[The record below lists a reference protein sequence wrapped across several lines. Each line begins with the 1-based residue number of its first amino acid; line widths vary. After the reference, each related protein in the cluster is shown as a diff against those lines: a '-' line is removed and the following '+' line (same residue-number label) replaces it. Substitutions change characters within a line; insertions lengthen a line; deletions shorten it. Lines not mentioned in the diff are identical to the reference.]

1 MSIPLLAF
9 TRKMLK
15 TFISVLT
22 VAGIVLVMAGSPGV
36 HAQGSDAGSL
46 PGTPDK
52 PTGNAI
58 WVGMVDL
65 EWNEIPRA
73 DSYDVQYFHVSS
85 WIDLPAEDEDDNLD
99 IDIAFYGAGAV
110 VRGLSHSGAYTFR
123 VRAVNSHGASG
134 WSEYGWI
141 PQTDG
146 PSAWV
151 DVPEPTNVPA
161 TGEPAVSGR
170 LNAGELLTVDTSG
183 ISDDNGLNRVRFYYQ
198 WISSDGATDTDI
210 AGATE
215 ESYLLSEDENGKS
228 IKARVSFTDRHGF
241 PESLTGAATGVVG
254 GTATGML
261 TINGTARVGETLTA
275 SASDIHDEDGLDNA
289 TFSYQWVSSDG
300 TADTDIEGATGTS
313 YTLSADHRC
322 KAIKVRLSFIDDTGN
337 EETLIS
343 APAAEYVPPP
353 PTEVAV
359 TAEPIVLESTTADYF
374 VLYASHTL
382 NGATVWD
389 PVLVTL
395 GEEGTTTLAENV
407 APLPVDRYRAEKY
420 LVADPGDVD
429 GDCIDD
435 ITELG
440 APATMNPV
448 NPNGAVDIRHGTTA
462 IPDRETY
469 DALSSKEQS
478 ATRHLIKFVVV
489 GIDTERPSVY
499 FQNTRRYGSHAKFLN
514 ALGIDRQR
522 VNYRGLLFYMP
533 NLQTPDGS
541 DVAYHYSTLERESF
555 NISISERIYTLMAAH
570 VPVAAGNLGLFIR
583 NEVLHKIQAELPQYQ
598 ASRLKVVFTHDIRGQ
613 SAFLALNRGEGY
625 GLLRS
630 LEPDERPHS
639 RDVVIYETLPNE
651 MPRVAGIITTVRQ
664 TPLSHVNLRALQD
677 NIPNAFIADAL
688 DDDSVS
694 ALIDNY
700 VHYSVTETGY
710 TIRSAT
716 QGEVAAHYAASR
728 PVETQT
734 PERDLSVTEITP
746 LSQIGFDDWDSF
758 GVKAANVAVL
768 GTLGFPSGTVPD
780 GFAVPFYFYDEFM
793 KHNDLYDDIEDML
806 ADLDFQTDYDTME
819 SELKKLRKK
828 IKKAETPDWI
838 ETALT
843 TMHATYPEGQSLRYR
858 SSTNN
863 EDLPGF
869 NGAGLYDSK
878 TQHPEETEEDGISKS
893 LKQVYASLWN
903 FRAFIERDFHRID
916 HQATAMGVLVHPNYS
931 DELVNGVAVSF
942 DPAYFEERSY
952 YVNSQVGEDL
962 VTNPEANSVPEEV
975 LLRPNSR
982 FRVVRLSNQVPLGQ
996 LLMTED
1002 QLSQLRRYLETV
1014 HERFTELY
1022 GAEDAEQF
1030 AIEIEF
1036 KITSDNVLAIKQ
1048 ARPWVFAP
1056 FIANFVSLPSAH
1068 HGANFEFRI
1077 QFSED
1082 ISI

>member
-1 MSIPLLAF
+1 ME
-9 TRKMLK
+9 TEE
-15 TFISVLT
+15 TLT
-22 VAGIVLVMAGSPGV
+22 
-36 HAQGSDAGSL
+36 
-46 PGTPDK
+46 
-52 PTGNAI
+52 
-58 WVGMVDL
+58 
-65 EWNEIPRA
+65 A
-73 DSYDVQYFHVSS
+73 DV
-85 WIDLPAEDEDDNLD
+85 
-99 IDIAFYGAGAV
+99 
-110 VRGLSHSGAYTFR
+110 
-123 VRAVNSHGASG
+123 
-134 WSEYGWI
+134 
-141 PQTDG
+141 
-146 PSAWV
+146 
-151 DVPEPTNVPA
+151 
-161 TGEPAVSGR
+161 
-170 LNAGELLTVDTSG
+170 SG
-183 ISDDNGLNRVRFYYQ
+183 ISDDNGLDRVKFYYQ
-198 WISSDGATDTDI
+198 WISSYGTTDTDI
-210 AGATE
+210 SGATE

-228 IKARVSFTDRHGF
+228 IKVRVSFTDRHGF
-241 PESLTGAATGVVG
+241 PESLTGAATGVVR

-261 TINGTARVGETLTA
+261 TINGAARVGETLTV
-275 SASDIHDEDGLDNA
+275 SATDIQDEDGLDNA

-322 KAIKVRLSFIDDTGN
+322 KAIKVRLSFIDDAGN

-382 NGATVWD
+382 DGMTVWD
-389 PVLVTL
+389 PVQVTL

-448 NPNGAVDIRHGTTA
+448 NPNGAIDIRHGTTA
-462 IPDRETY
+462 IPDQETF
-469 DALSSKEQS
+469 DALFLKGQS

-489 GIDTERPSVY
+489 DIDTERPSVY
-499 FQNTRRYGSHAKFLN
+499 FLNTRRYGYHGKFLN

-522 VNYRGLLFYMP
+522 VNHHGLLFYMP

-541 DVAYHYSTLERESF
+541 DVAYHYSTGVGKSF
-555 NISISERIYTLMAAH
+555 NSSERIYTLMAAH
-570 VPVAAGNLGLFIR
+570 VPLAASNLGLFIR
-583 NEVLHKIQAELPQYQ
+583 NEELHKIQTELPQYQ

-651 MPRVAGIITTVRQ
+651 MPRVAGIITTVPQ

-710 TIRSAT
+710 AIRFAT

-746 LSQIGFDDWDSF
+746 LSQIGFDDWHSF

-768 GTLGFPSGTVPD
+768 GTLGFPAGTVPD

-793 KHNDLYDDIEDML
+793 KHNDLYDDIEKML
-806 ADLDFQTDYDTME
+806 ADQDFQTDYDTMA

-942 DPAYFEERSY
+942 DPAYFEEGSY

-975 LLRPNSR
+975 LLRPNSTYR
-982 FRVVRLSNQVPLGQ
+982 VVNRVVRLSNQVPWGQ

-1002 QLSQLRRYLETV
+1002 QLSQLRRYLETI
-1014 HERFTELY
+1014 HERFTVLY

-1030 AIEIEF
+1030 AMEIEF
-1036 KITSDNVLAIKQ
+1036 KITSDNLLAIKQ

-1068 HGANFEFRI
+1068 HGANFESNSVRTYPLAPCGSRTAPWRLRVVRCYQPVGWI
-1077 QFSED
+1077 TATTCGRSRSPRTP
-1082 ISI
+1082 IRMLRSS